1 MAVVLHTTGLAET
14 RTSRS
19 GTGRRTRTE
28 PVRLVLAGVTS
39 ALLVLAV
46 ISGAWIALAIV
57 AGLLV
62 LGTSLL
68 AGGDEP
74 LSLRQVSSLGAIHL
88 AAGLLLAL

>member
-14 RTSRS
+14 RTTRS
-19 GTGRRTRTE
+19 GSGSRTRTD
-28 PVRLVLAGVTS
+28 PVRLVLAGVVS
-39 ALLVLAV
+39 ALLVLSV
-46 ISGAWIALAIV
+46 VSGAWIPLGIV

-88 AAGLLLAL
+88 VAGLLLAL